1 MRKLI
6 TLLFS
11 FVCLSL
17 STASANTNTAD
28 IGKVTIDMK
37 NKASLQQGAQ
47 LFMDYCLGCHSVE
60 FQRYNVTARDIG
72 IELDDLKK
80 NYMHVGSYDVR
91 EDEFNLAK
99 EGDLIYTAMSRV
111 DGGNWLGTA
120 PPDLSTI
127 VRAKGADYIYRYL
140 MSFYVDET
148 RPVGVNN
155 VAFEG
160 AGMPHVLAELQGIY
174 APVTETVK
182 VDPKCKGDDCETLS
196 VVVGT
201 QKIKDGLLTE
211 EEYKVAVNDITNFLA
226 YVSEPAQ
233 LLRAKYGPWV
243 IGFLIIFTLL
253 AYALNRE
260 YWKDV
265 K

>member
-17 STASANTNTAD
+17 STASANPNVAD

-99 EGDLIYTAMSRV
+99 EDDLIYTAMSRV
-111 DGGNWLGTA
+111 DGGNSLGTA

-140 MSFYVDET
+140 ISFYVDET
-148 RPVGVNN
+148 RPVGANN

-160 AGMPHVLAELQGIY
+160 AGMPHVL
-174 APVTETVK
+174 
-182 VDPKCKGDDCETLS
+182 
-196 VVVGT
+196 
-201 QKIKDGLLTE
+201 
-211 EEYKVAVNDITNFLA
+211 
-226 YVSEPAQ
+226 
-233 LLRAKYGPWV
+233 
-243 IGFLIIFTLL
+243 
-253 AYALNRE
+253 
-260 YWKDV
+260 
-265 K
+265 